1 MRITSLSKVIFN
13 MVKSGEPKAGEVV
26 RIANGLCQKS
36 ARHREVLSAEMLPK
50 AIRTKLQ
57 EFGISNPTVMTGYNS
72 HKGSVVAG
80 VTIKDGKRTVGHA
93 AVGFDKTKGDA
104 PILQIRGKVLNENK
118 EEMAKLQYSMNP
130 NAPLEN
136 VDNAATSMSKRNGN
150 INVHS
155 EIGNNHYYDLTINP
169 QRIEASSMGRAIP
182 KGACSEKELKDMY
195 KDLQAD
201 DFPWQVQRVDKK
213 FTELFS
219 EKPVT
224 AKAAAAAQETPVSPI
239 TAKELQ
245 TLSGDTVDFTS
256 KLLKTPKGKTLESCK
271 VVDCGVFKKAGGLTK
286 LKKTLAKSAKTGKPK
301 LGAPAARTS
310 THYGKHKVKRYL
322 YHMTSEEN
330 YKKMLETGKITTTSD
345 MQLDYQGVFMTE
357 LENLAKKWRNSKEWD
372 FIPENKDG
380 MFLSLALLKQTSKD
394 SGKIVCLRIPT
405 KNLDHDMLKIR
416 SQNKLGLAEKDSS
429 SRIKEHITK
438 GAPAKDANLYKQR
451 KEAIEYIYQ
460 DDIPMDNV
468 ELVGMTEIPEIT
480 MDNLAV
486 WSKAEQRNVVL
497 DALKKLFQGQPEAK
511 GIDAMV

>member
-13 MVKSGEPKAGEVV
+13 VIKKGTPSAKEVADT
-26 RIANGLCQKS
+26 ANKFCQKE
-36 ARHREVLSAEMLPK
+36 ARHREFLSAEMLPK
-50 AIRTKLQ
+50 EVRTKLQ
-57 EFGISNPTVMTGYNS
+57 EFGISNPGVMTGYNS
-72 HKGSVVAG
+72 HNGSVVAG
-80 VTIKDGKRTVGHA
+80 VIVKDGKRTVGSV
-93 AVGFDKTKGDA
+93 AVGLDKTRGSA
-104 PILQIRGKVLNENK
+104 PILQVRGKVLNKNK
-118 EEMAKLQYSMNP
+118 EELAKLQYLMNP
-130 NAPLEN
+130 NAPVEN
-136 VDNAATSMSKRNGN
+136 VDNLATSMSRRNGN

-155 EIGNNHYYDLTINP
+155 EIGNNHYYDLTVNP

-239 TAKELQ
+239 TTEEAQVMAEN
-245 TLSGDTVDFTS
+245 FTDE
-256 KLLKTPKGKTLESCK
+256 LLKTPKGKTLESCK
-271 VVDCGVFKKAGGLTK
+271 VVDCGVFKKAGELTK

-372 FIPENKDG
+372 FFPENKDG

-416 SQNKLGLAEKDSS
+416 SQNRLGLAEKDSS
-429 SRIKEHITK
+429 GRIIEHITK

-511 GIDAMV
+511 GLDAMV

>member
-13 MVKSGEPKAGEVV
+13 VIKKGTPSAKEVADT
-26 RIANGLCQKS
+26 ANKFCQKE
-36 ARHREVLSAEMLPK
+36 ARHREFLSAEMLPK
-50 AIRTKLQ
+50 EVRTKLQ
-57 EFGISNPTVMTGYNS
+57 EFGISNPGVMTGYNS
-72 HKGSVVAG
+72 HNGSVVAG
-80 VTIKDGKRTVGHA
+80 VIVKDGKRTVGSV
-93 AVGFDKTKGDA
+93 AVGLDKTRGSA
-104 PILQIRGKVLNENK
+104 PILQVRGKVLNKNK
-118 EEMAKLQYSMNP
+118 EELAKLQFLMNP
-130 NAPLEN
+130 NAPVEN
-136 VDNAATSMSKRNGN
+136 VGNLATSMSRRNGN

-239 TAKELQ
+239 TTEKAQVMAEN
-245 TLSGDTVDFTS
+245 FTDE
-256 KLLKTPKGKTLESCK
+256 LLKTPKGKTLESCK

-460 DDIPMDNV
+460 DDIPMDKV
-468 ELVGMTEIPEIT
+468 ELVGMTDVPKINYESFKT
-480 MDNLAV
+480 
-486 WSKAEQRNVVL
+486 WSGKEQRNVVL
-497 DALKKLFQGQPEAK
+497 DALRNIFNGQPEAK

>member
-13 MVKSGEPKAGEVV
+13 VIKKGTPSAKEVADT
-26 RIANGLCQKS
+26 ANKFCQKE
-36 ARHREVLSAEMLPK
+36 ARHREFLSAEMLPK
-50 AIRTKLQ
+50 EVRTKLQ
-57 EFGISNPTVMTGYNS
+57 EFGISNPGVMTGYNS
-72 HKGSVVAG
+72 HNGSVVAG
-80 VTIKDGKRTVGHA
+80 VIVKDGKRTVGSV
-93 AVGFDKTKGDA
+93 AVGLDKTRGSA
-104 PILQIRGKVLNENK
+104 SILQVRGKVLNKNK
-118 EEMAKLQYSMNP
+118 EELAKLQFLMNP
-130 NAPLEN
+130 NAPVEN
-136 VDNAATSMSKRNGN
+136 VGNLATSMSRRNGN

-239 TAKELQ
+239 TTEEAQVMAEN
-245 TLSGDTVDFTS
+245 FTDE
-256 KLLKTPKGKTLESCK
+256 LLKTPKGKTLESCK

-416 SQNKLGLAEKDSS
+416 SQNRLGLAEKDSS
-429 SRIKEHITK
+429 GRIIEHITK